1 MKKYLFTPEKILP
14 VAITGAGL
22 YILWRLFFKQSE
34 TEKAQE
40 AGAEDV
46 KAYVQTATA
55 AQTATKTRGEWAL
68 IADTIYND
76 LRYSRID
83 DDHGDAIYQ
92 LARCKND
99 ADVATLIDTFG
110 KRQEYLFGLPVGD
123 EMALPTFVRGNL
135 SNDEINIVN
144 DNYRRKNIRFRW

>member
-1 MKKYLFTPEKILP
+1 MKPKIDINKMLP
-14 VAITGAGL
+14 VAFGLAGFYL
-22 YILWRLFFKQSE
+22 VYRLFFKKTE

-40 AGAEDV
+40 AAASDV
-46 KAYVQTATA
+46 KAYVSAATA
-55 AQTATKTRGEWAL
+55 AQTPTKSRGEWAL

-76 LRYSRID
+76 LKYSRID

-99 ADVATLIDTFG
+99 ADVATLIDIFG
-110 KRQEYLFGLPVGD
+110 KRQEYLFGIPVGD

-135 SNDEINIVN
+135 NTNEINVVN
-144 DNYRRKNIRFRW
+144 DNYKRKGIRWTW

>member
-1 MKKYLFTPEKILP
+1 MKKYLNPQTLLP

-22 YILWRLFFKQSE
+22 YILYRLFFKKSE

-40 AGAEDV
+40 AAAGDV
-46 KAYVQTATA
+46 KAYVQAATA
-55 AQTATKTRGEWAL
+55 AQTPTKTRGEWAL

-83 DDHGDAIYQ
+83 DDHGDAVYQ
-92 LARCKND
+92 LARAKND
-99 ADVATLIDTFG
+99 ADVATIIDIFG

-123 EMALPTFVRGNL
+123 EMALPTFVRSNL
-135 SNDEINIVN
+135 NDTEINTVN
-144 DNYRRKNIRFRW
+144 DNYKRKNIKFRW